1 MKELVYICNKSEK
14 AQKKAQNLLFQKGYH
29 WNNRSSNYILFKYEI
44 MVYFANDDKHITFAN
59 FKNFNSAL
67 TYTRERVNCQ
77 IIKLGF
83 GEIETE

>member
-14 AQKKAQNLLFQKGYH
+14 AQKKAQDLLFQKGYY
-29 WNNRSSNYILFKYEI
+29 WSNRSTNYILFTDEI
-44 MVYFANDDKHITFAN
+44 MVYFANDDKFITYAN

-67 TYTRERVNCQ
+67 TYTIKRVNCQ